1 MKCEICHKAEAKT
14 AITKEMAGET
24 QELYV
29 CQSCAKKEASSTAQA
44 PDDAPRASADPVG
57 AGGGMPPLPLMG
69 MILDAA
75 FEIVGRAMSLA
86 EPACPVCGITRNE
99 YRKRSRLGCPEC
111 YKAFSKELEAA
122 ILDLHRSME
131 HVGKA
136 PEQAKALWQRQR
148 IEHALEEA
156 VKAQRYEEAIGLRDQ
171 LRKLGL
177 PDGTGPKGEAS

>member
-1 MKCEICHKAEAKT
+1 MKCEICHKAEAET
-14 AITKEMAGET
+14 AIRKEVAGEP
-24 QELYV
+24 QELFV
-29 CQSCAKKEASSTAQA
+29 CRACAKKEEA
-44 PDDAPRASADPVG
+44 PAAGEALPSAEHVAPG
-57 AGGGMPPLPLMG
+57 LPPLPLMG

-75 FEIVGRAMSLA
+75 FEIVGKAMSLA

-111 YKAFSKELEAA
+111 YKAFSKELESA

-136 PEQAKALWQRQR
+136 PEQAKALWQRKQL
-148 IEHALEEA
+148 EQALEEA

-171 LRKLGL
+171 LKKLE
-177 PDGTGPKGEAS
+177 PPVEPEKGAAS